1 MRVACREAW
10 RFGVSPDALALMVDG
25 GVTTRDRYS
34 RALHVIERRR
44 VVMETAP
51 ALKAAHL
58 SPLPHPAL
66 VDPWECDLEEL
77 PSSSYVTS
85 ECPFC
90 NAAGKV
96 RSQACA
102 TCAGWKY
109 VHAWLDIQRSVRQV
123 ICVHPRSAGASVHP
137 GLERPKDFDARS
149 WSARLL
155 EDTGARP
162 PCRDIPPELQPRL
175 DAVAERLLTTRVQ
188 SFETI
193 TVRLTF
199 STLDSEGFIDVT
211 GEPARVAPTSRWKPL
226 VDGRPSVI
234 GSGYAGGSFGSA

>member
-1 MRVACREAW
+1 
-10 RFGVSPDALALMVDG
+10 
-25 GVTTRDRYS
+25 
-34 RALHVIERRR
+34 
-44 VVMETAP
+44 METAP

-162 PCRDIPPELQPRL
+162 PC